1 MIPLNMILF
10 TEKIFSEYKDSLLD
24 ILNNNYVD
32 SISHKWLLEMKPK
45 RMIYTVMYGDLFGKK
60 PPQKILDVGGGYNGL
75 TKILVEKNEY
85 HLLDIDDTI
94 KGDFH
99 IQRDWH
105 DFKPDKYDLIIA
117 NDLFPNVDQRL
128 ELFIKKFI
136 PQCKEMRLSLTY
148 HNQPYFYKVKRT
160 DVDATLFMLAY
171 EGLQVESILDNY
183 ADRIAGYNPDL
194 LLTSPESLFANGRLV
209 AYVSIKGDL

>member
-1 MIPLNMILF
+1 ML
-10 TEKIFSEYKDSLLD
+10 K
-24 ILNNNYVD
+24 NNEVD
-32 SISHKWLLEMKPK
+32 SVSHKWLLEMKPK
-45 RMIYTVMYGDLFGKK
+45 RMIYTVMYGDLFGER
-60 PPQKILDVGGGYNGL
+60 PPQKILDVGGGYTGL
-75 TKILVEKNEY
+75 TKTLTEKNEY
-85 HLLDIDDTI
+85 HLLDIDESIPSI
-94 KGDFH
+94 K
-99 IQRDWH
+99 QDWY
-105 DFKPDKYDLIIA
+105 DFKPEKYDLVIA

>member
-1 MIPLNMILF
+1 MILF
-10 TEKIFSEYKDSLLD
+10 TKEIFNEYKDSLIGL
-24 ILNNNYVD
+24 LKNNEVD
-32 SISHKWLLEMKPK
+32 SVSHKWLLEMKPK
-45 RMIYTVMYGDLFGKK
+45 RMIYTVMYGDLFGER
-60 PPQKILDVGGGYNGL
+60 PPQKILDVGGGYTGL
-75 TKILVEKNEY
+75 TKTLTEKNEY
-85 HLLDIDDTI
+85 HLLDIDESIPSI
-94 KGDFH
+94 K
-99 IQRDWH
+99 QDWY
-105 DFKPDKYDLIIA
+105 DFKPEKYDLVIA